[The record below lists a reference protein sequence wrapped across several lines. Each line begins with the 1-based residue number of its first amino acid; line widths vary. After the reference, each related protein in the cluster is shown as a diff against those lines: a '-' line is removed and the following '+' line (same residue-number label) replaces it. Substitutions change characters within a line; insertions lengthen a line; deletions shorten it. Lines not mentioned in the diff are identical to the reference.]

1 VVLELFRVEVPRFRF
16 DNVRGQL
23 QHILRYFFIRNV
35 FEIFAFFA
43 HLIRISQGHPEKS
56 FTARFERDD
65 VLARGEDNPPKRHHA
80 FLADRLAND
89 RECLLAD
96 FAIRNE
102 IVGAVEIQLVDFFLR
117 HLSISIV
124 RLLSMAMASSSSG
137 SISIYCPLPTSY
149 PLMMSDESTSS
160 PVSASTLRYLMRL
173 PVFLLI

>member
-1 VVLELFRVEVPRFRF
+1 LLFLQKLLQRILVVVFKFFRVEVPRFGF

-43 HLIRISQGHPEKS
+43 HLIRISQGHPEEPLP
-56 FTARFERDD
+56 ARFECDD

-96 FAIRNE
+96 FAVRNE
-102 IVGAVEIQLVDFFLR
+102 IVRAV
-117 HLSISIV
+117 
-124 RLLSMAMASSSSG
+124 
-137 SISIYCPLPTSY
+137 
-149 PLMMSDESTSS
+149 
-160 PVSASTLRYLMRL
+160 
-173 PVFLLI
+173 